1 MDAYVQRV
9 CGEIAATRE
18 RVAGLVKMAETAEF
32 LSRADSVYLG
42 GGTPSLLGAEQLR
55 RLFAALRAEFEITKD
70 AEVTLECAPGQ
81 LRDETLEEMLRQG
94 MNRVSFGVQSFVD
107 REAAAVGRLHTRK
120 MCLSEIGRLRAAGVE
135 NINVDLIAGLPWQT
149 AASWRES
156 VEIAIESEAPHV
168 SVYML
173 EVDEESRLG
182 REMLSA
188 GNSHPSEP
196 RPLAGDP
203 DREQGTVTPASQD
216 RSPGTP
222 TGNRLKYGASEV
234 PSEDEIADW
243 YGAAC
248 EWLEAAGVKQYEIS
262 NFAREGHAS
271 RHNMKYWRREPYVG
285 YGLDA
290 HSMLRTGEG
299 AAVRW
304 ANPDDLERY
313 EVVHKSRFEVRGSR
327 LEGRTAGLA
336 LLDEGAGPDIELV
349 GKEKAFEEAM
359 FLGLR
364 MNVGV
369 DLEALRAEFG
379 EGLVRG
385 ATDAMEDAEEAG
397 VAERDGSWL
406 RLTARGRMA
415 SNEVFS
421 RLLVGAVCDE
431 QYNSRSK
438 GNGNGQCGDSS
449 PSRCSGSE

>member
-1 MDAYVQRV
+1 
-9 CGEIAATRE
+9 
-18 RVAGLVKMAETAEF
+18 
-32 LSRADSVYLG
+32 
-42 GGTPSLLGAEQLR
+42 
-55 RLFAALRAEFEITKD
+55 
-70 AEVTLECAPGQ
+70 
-81 LRDETLEEMLRQG
+81 
-94 MNRVSFGVQSFVD
+94 
-107 REAAAVGRLHTRK
+107 
-120 MCLSEIGRLRAAGVE
+120 
-135 NINVDLIAGLPWQT
+135 
-149 AASWRES
+149 
-156 VEIAIESEAPHV
+156 
-168 SVYML
+168 
-173 EVDEESRLG
+173 
-182 REMLSA
+182 
-188 GNSHPSEP
+188 
-196 RPLAGDP
+196 
-203 DREQGTVTPASQD
+203 
-216 RSPGTP
+216 
-222 TGNRLKYGASEV
+222 
-234 PSEDEIADW
+234 
-243 YGAAC
+243 
-248 EWLEAAGVKQYEIS
+248 
-262 NFAREGHAS
+262 
-271 RHNMKYWRREPYVG
+271 MKYWRREPYVG

-304 ANPDDLERY
+304 ANGDDLERY
-313 EVVHKSRFEVRGSR
+313 EVVHKGRFEVRGSR

-369 DLEALRAEFG
+369 DLQALRAEFG

-397 VAERDGSWL
+397 FAERDGSWL

>member
-203 DREQGTVTPASQD
+203 DREQGAVTPASQD
-216 RSPGTP
+216 RSPRTP

-243 YGAAC
+243 YGTAC

-313 EVVHKSRFEVRGSR
+313 EVVHKGRFEVRGSR

-369 DLEALRAEFG
+369 DLQALRAEFG

-397 VAERDGSWL
+397 LAEREGAWL
-406 RLTARGRMA
+406 RLTAHGRMA

-421 RLLVGAVCDE
+421 RLLVGAVV
-431 QYNSRSK
+431 
-438 GNGNGQCGDSS
+438 
-449 PSRCSGSE
+449 